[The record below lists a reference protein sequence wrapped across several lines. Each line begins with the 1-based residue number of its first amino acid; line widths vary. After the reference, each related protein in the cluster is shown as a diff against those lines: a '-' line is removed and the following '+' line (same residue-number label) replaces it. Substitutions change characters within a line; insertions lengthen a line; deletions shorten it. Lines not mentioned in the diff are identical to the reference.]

1 VKEMIAERSRVQRN
15 ENITVLAEMNDEKAN
30 EFKKAVRD
38 LAHRLQVS
46 YKFVNLEGSILQD
59 LDNQELE

>member
-1 VKEMIAERSRVQRN
+1 MIAERSRVQRN

>member
-1 VKEMIAERSRVQRN
+1 MIVERSRVQRN
-15 ENITVLAEMNDEKAN
+15 ENITVLAEMDDEKA
-30 EFKKAVRD
+30 EKFKKAVRD

-46 YKFVNLEGSILQD
+46 YKFVNVEGPILRD

>member
-1 VKEMIAERSRVQRN
+1 MRAERSRVQRN